1 MLLSAATLLPHS
13 CLTCLALLTLPT
25 LLTRSSSPY
34 YTHPTHPTHPTLH
47 QVVLVF
53 ERPTKDMPNA
63 MV

>member
-13 CLTCLALLTLPT
+13 CLTCLTLLTCLALLTLPT

-34 YTHPTHPTHPTLH
+34 YTHPTLH